1 MKVINLVYNKDIPKD
16 PNTAAELI
24 LSKFHNA
31 LETKIQQHCHKEFNA
46 LASEVQYKYGKKLME
61 FVQVDNGGK
70 MGIGQR
76 MKKKAEGT
84 KASWPDVQLVL
95 GSTCGKYSQVI
106 FVEFKRIDKS
116 YSKLKIEKEQIAYH
130 DWLNEIGF
138 KAYITNNPIFF
149 RDVILGE
156 VREFYKII

>member
-1 MKVINLVYNKDIPKD
+1 MINLICNKDIPKN

-24 LSKFHNA
+24 LAIFRNA
-31 LETKIQQHCHKEFNA
+31 LETKIQQYCHKEFNA
-46 LASEVQYKYGKKLME
+46 LASEVRYKYGEKLME

-70 MGIGQR
+70 MGVRQK

-84 KASWPDVQLVL
+84 KDGFPDVQLLL
-95 GSTCGKYSQVI
+95 GPPKGSDLEPQVI
-106 FVEFKRIDKS
+106 YIEFKRIGVPSQVIVKDNQ
-116 YSKLKIEKEQIAYH
+116 LMYH
-130 DWLNEIGF
+130 SWLNSIGF

-156 VREFYKII
+156 VRKFYNLI

>member
-1 MKVINLVYNKDIPKD
+1 MINLIYNKDIPKD

-24 LSKFHNA
+24 LSRFHNA

-46 LASEVQYKYGKKLME
+46 LASEVQFKYGKKLME

-70 MGIGQR
+70 MGIRQKS
-76 MKKKAEGT
+76 KKKAEGT
-84 KASWPDVQLVL
+84 KAGWPDCELIL
-95 GSTCGKYSQVI
+95 GSPCGQCPISI
-106 FVEFKRIDKS
+106 FVEFKRIGTPS
-116 YSKLKIEKEQIAYH
+116 QIHITDDQKHYH
-130 DWLNEIGF
+130 DWLNKIGF

-156 VREFYKII
+156 VRKFYKIT